1 MSVTSVGLSAVILK
15 SSHYLVNGGGHRALM
30 TDSDM
35 DALSARQRLG
45 RLLFRIGLCLLAIAV
60 VLGAATMAASALSL
74 TPSMTSDLGTFTGAA
89 LIAGFLLLIVG
100 VIAWKMPRGIEGD
113 QLWVMKTGP
122 LIRD

>member
-1 MSVTSVGLSAVILK
+1 
-15 SSHYLVNGGGHRALM
+15 M
-30 TDSDM
+30 TDSDT
-35 DALSARQRLG
+35 DALGARQRLG

>member
-1 MSVTSVGLSAVILK
+1 
-15 SSHYLVNGGGHRALM
+15 M